1 MPVPSED
8 GGTTLVEKVM
18 TVDGIGRT
26 GTTIRLGDPGEHPIR
41 PLTRYAQ
48 KVLTAE
54 RFGAPYPYEIVH
66 MLTPAEGEPSP
77 FPRGHFQE
85 LDLDSD
91 GETLVPV
98 DRAPA
103 GNSAHLVV
111 GLLTTYT
118 DLVPEGMTRVAMR
131 CV

>member
-1 MPVPSED
+1 MCIRDSPTANRLVINVRPTWEIPADEWPALAANYLPLAKGAGLEKVVMHLRMPVPSGD

-48 KVLTAE
+48 KVLTC
-54 RFGAPYPYEIVH
+54 
-66 MLTPAEGEPSP
+66 
-77 FPRGHFQE
+77 
-85 LDLDSD
+85 
-91 GETLVPV
+91 
-98 DRAPA
+98 
-103 GNSAHLVV
+103 
-111 GLLTTYT
+111 LLYT
-118 DLVPEGMTRVAMR
+118 SR